1 LNIEICFKLVSWL
14 LDGLVRKDAKMDEKI
29 YLNGSLVP
37 RSKARISVFDHGFL
51 YGYGLFETM
60 RAYNGKIFL
69 LERHIKRLSGSAE
82 IIGLG
87 QKLAGIDLAKACRD
101 TLEANNFRDARVRLT
116 VTNGESDVLPWTD
129 AGGKPTVVVTAQPYT
144 PFSAEKYGEGFRV
157 GIASVRRYR
166 QSVVASMKSVNY
178 LASVMARREAAAH
191 GLDEALLLNDD
202 GYIAEG
208 GGSNVF
214 FVKSASLVTPSL
226 DSGVLP
232 GVTREMVMELADGL
246 GTGVTEGTVGLGIIK
261 RCDEAFMTNAMIEV
275 MPLVT
280 IRDENG
286 RMIPISMGKP
296 GKVTRRL
303 MAAYRE
309 RVERETG

>member
-1 LNIEICFKLVSWL
+1 MEEIV
-14 LDGLVRKDAKMDEKI
+14 

-101 TLEANNFRDARVRLT
+101 TLESNNFRDARVRLT
-116 VTNGESDVLPWTD
+116 VTNGESNVLPWTD

-286 RMIPISMGKP
+286 RMIPIGTGKP

-309 RVERETG
+309 RVEKETG